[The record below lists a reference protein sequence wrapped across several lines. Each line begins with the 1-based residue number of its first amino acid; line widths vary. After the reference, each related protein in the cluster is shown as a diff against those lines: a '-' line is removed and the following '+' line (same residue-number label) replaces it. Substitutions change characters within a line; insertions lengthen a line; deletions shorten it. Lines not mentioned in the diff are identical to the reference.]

1 MLDII
6 FIILVF
12 LAILLLFYAISE
24 RGIAFTL
31 MDSVLWLILGV
42 LLLQGIEIP
51 YEMFNA
57 TSGKIQTGMHNIY
70 GATGN
75 LEPISYLFM
84 GIGTIMFIL
93 FISFILETLYDVKK
107 LKP

>member
-24 RGIAFTL
+24 RGIAWTL

-42 LLLQGIEIP
+42 LLLQGIEVP

-57 TSGKIQTGMHNIY
+57 TSGHIETGIHLIQN
-70 GATGN
+70 N
-75 LEPISYLFM
+75 LTPLSYLFM
-84 GIGTIMFIL
+84 GIGLIMFIL